1 MTVESETPGG
11 RRRSRRQVEAD
22 VAAALVRLLDEGK
35 TFKNLTVDELARA
48 AGLSRTAFYFYFPG
62 KSQALMAAA
71 AEVAEETAA
80 EADRWWHGEGE
91 PEELVRVALQ
101 GIVDVYVRHSA
112 MLRTAVEVTTYDPE
126 FAAFYNQLME
136 RFVRA
141 TADQLRR
148 DRDAGRLRDLDP
160 DAVAETL
167 VWMVER
173 CNNVLIGGAGRS
185 PEEIVEA
192 MTTVWVH
199 ALYPDSVVPAQT

>member
-1 MTVESETPGG
+1 MSTKPQPV
-11 RRRSRRQVEAD
+11 RRRNRTEVEAA
-22 VAAALVRLLDEGK
+22 VRAALLRLLSEG
-35 TFKNLTVDELARA
+35 TPFKKLTVDELARA

-80 EADRWWHGEGE
+80 EADRWWHGEGA

-101 GIVDVYVRHSA
+101 GIIDVYVRHSA
-112 MLRTAVEVTTYDPE
+112 ILRTAVEVTTYDPE
-126 FAAFYNQLME
+126 FAAFYNELME

-148 DRDAGRLRDLDP
+148 DRDAGRLREIDP
-160 DAVAETL
+160 DAVAEFL

-173 CNNVLIGGAGRS
+173 SNNVCIGNQARAPDGHVKALT
-185 PEEIVEA
+185 A
-192 MTTVWVH
+192 VWVH
-199 ALYPDSVVPAQT
+199 ALYPDTVVPQATA